1 MKIFAAKNP
10 AIILLI
16 LLMVFT
22 VACNSAAV
30 PNDEVSPDS
39 SSTQA
44 LSEEEQIS
52 ASSTVTEPEK
62 PKPESSD
69 SSASLQESSI
79 PAAESSQASSSS
91 TAEKP
96 QSVPDSSSSQQ
107 AETVVNSIVP
117 PLSEIMSIYARNP
130 IGHTYVGDWVTLTHE
145 HLTDLAIE
153 ANTALALFNSLE
165 TAGKELKIYS
175 HEFLLWT
182 NDGIRHSYGIMQ
194 DEYFVA
200 DGKAYLLTQEQMQEI
215 QLFHKYLLESEFSR
229 AYPQWIAWMTPSK
242 VSEIIFHSP
251 TRGALTI
258 TPALTEDIADFI
270 KMYTVK
276 PIGDDTY
283 TLGSVD
289 FSGDDV
295 FHVEIHFDNGIIY
308 NIYAKNANGY
318 EGDYYVESS
327 DKPYGCKYRF
337 MMSSIDGMAAY
348 LIESFEHI
356 ADAKT
361 AKDLENPVT

>member
-30 PNDEVSPDS
+30 PKDEAS
-39 SSTQA
+39 SGLSTSIQA
-44 LSEEEQIS
+44 SSEEEQNSVSS
-52 ASSTVTEPEK
+52 AVTETEK
-62 PKPESSD
+62 PKPESS
-69 SSASLQESSI
+69 SSASPQESSI
-79 PAAESSQASSSS
+79 PQAEFSQTSSYAAE
-91 TAEKP
+91 EKP

-107 AETVVNSIVP
+107 AEVVDSIIP

-153 ANTALALFNSLE
+153 TNTALVLFNSLE

-182 NDGIRHSYGIMQ
+182 NDGIRHSYGITQ
-194 DEYFVA
+194 DGYFAA
-200 DGKAYLLTQEQMQEI
+200 DGKAYLLTQEQTQEI

-229 AYPQWIAWMTPSK
+229 AYPQWLAWMTPSK

-337 MMSSIDGMAAY
+337 MMSSIDGVAAF
-348 LIESFEHI
+348 LIESFEYI

-361 AKDLENPVT
+361 AKDLENPLT